1 MGKPKLFKELN
12 ILIQKRDEVQEG
24 LKQFRN
30 KVANNSKLGHRLK
43 SLLCQST
50 KQLNTVRT
58 NLMKSHYNFI
68 IYILILLNNR
78 I

>member
-24 LKQFRN
+24 LKLFRN
-30 KVANNSKLGHRLK
+30 KVANNSKLGHRQK

-50 KQLNTVRT
+50 KQINTVKT
-58 NLMKSHYNFI
+58 NLMKSY
-68 IYILILLNNR
+68 
-78 I
+78 

>member
-24 LKQFRN
+24 LKNFRK
-30 KVANNSKLGHRLK
+30 KVANNSKIGLRQK

-50 KQLNTVRT
+50 KQINNVKT
-58 NLMKSHYNFI
+58 NLMKSYYDLCYLYTYTI
-68 IYILILLNNR
+68 
-78 I
+78 